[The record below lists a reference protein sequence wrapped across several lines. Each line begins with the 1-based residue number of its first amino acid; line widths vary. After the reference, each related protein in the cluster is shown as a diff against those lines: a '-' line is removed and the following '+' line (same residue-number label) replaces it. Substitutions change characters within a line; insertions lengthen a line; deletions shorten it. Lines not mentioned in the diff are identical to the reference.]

1 MKAVRL
7 TVKGFG
13 PYVEEQEVDFR
24 QLKDAA
30 LYLITGPTGS
40 GKTTLLDAICFSL
53 YGDTSGGGRDGRQ
66 MRSDFLQPTQVT
78 EITFDFDIGPESY
91 RVRRTPVQ
99 VRPRRRGTGTTEE
112 AATSTLWRRTGVTDP
127 NSDGEV
133 LSAQPTTV
141 TEKVTELLGFECGQ
155 FRQVVLLPQ
164 GEFRKFLSA
173 TSREREQILE
183 VLFQT
188 ETFRHIEE
196 ALKAKAK
203 TIEEEIQ
210 TARQRIG
217 NFLEA
222 AQAESEDELRQRREV
237 AHQRLQE
244 IDGELAVARQA
255 ETTAQQTLEVARST
269 SEKLTEMAA
278 AESALSAVQGRQA
291 AVSVTKAKTA
301 AARRA
306 EQLVDLERSVQ
317 TRIGEHS
324 AAEAKSTTCLR
335 ERLKAEQAQ
344 SSARDRLAA
353 EEARQEERTEA
364 GREVQCLSGLRERV
378 EKIVLAGTELQRAE
392 QQLEQ
397 EAANGGRLE
406 SEVQRLTD
414 QVAARDE
421 QITVLRTSGQRTEF
435 FSLQEQKLDSALRN
449 RRRLDQVNGE
459 LSASLRRLNSADTP
473 FQQKSHA
480 LQETRQ
486 RLEHLQADWIAAQAA
501 VLASTLTSGC
511 PCPVCGSTE
520 HPAPASSE
528 VALLPEEQDLKQLQA
543 EVRGLEVQTE
553 EQRKQTDQA
562 RNDVTRLETE
572 ATSLGAQLGETA
584 ATAVRELEG
593 QLALTRQELGDARR
607 AGEEANALAAAQVR
621 DRGTL
626 ADTSSQLTEARL
638 RLQRASNLHA
648 AARQALTERQDGVP
662 ASLRT
667 LESLDAAIG
676 DASARLQEL
685 TRAYDAAR
693 TAVEETGRE
702 AARCVA
708 AHESADSAT
717 ATAAERVREVRAQ
730 FTARLTELGFS
741 GSAEFDAAKTTIPQV
756 AQMENTVRQF
766 EADLAAALSRFERAS
781 QNAAGLPSPDIE
793 AIERELQAAKWKV
806 EALVTDQH
814 QASEIVKGADRFL
827 NQLKEARENLQT
839 LETAHSVYG
848 KIADVA
854 CGDNQMRITFQR
866 FVQGT
871 LFEDVLQAASLRLR
885 KMSKGRFELQRALR
899 AADGRQ
905 SGGLDIVVLDSH
917 TGTTR
922 PVSSLSGGEGFMASL
937 SLALGLADV
946 VQNHAGGV
954 RLESL
959 FIDEGFGSLDSEALD
974 QALQVLTE
982 LRQGGRSIGIISHV
996 VDLKERISTR
1006 IEVVPQARGSVTRI
1020 VGGLESA
1027 SLI

>member
-13 PYVEEQEVDFR
+13 PYVEEQEVDFQ

-40 GKTTLLDAICFSL
+40 GKTTILDAICFSL

-91 RVRRTPVQ
+91 RVRRTPAQ
-99 VRPRRRGTGTTEE
+99 LRPRRRGTGTTEE
-112 AATSTLWRRTGVTDP
+112 PPTATFWRRTGVTDQ

-133 LSAQPTTV
+133 LASQPTTV

-196 ALKAKAK
+196 DLKAKAK
-203 TIEEEIQ
+203 AIEEEIQ
-210 TARQRIG
+210 TSRQRVG
-217 NFLEA
+217 TFLEA
-222 AQAESEDELRQRREV
+222 AQVESDDELRQRRD
-237 AHQRLQE
+237 AAYQRLRE
-244 IDGELAVARQA
+244 VDGELAVARQA
-255 ETTAQQTLEVARST
+255 ETDAQQTLEVARST
-269 SEKLTEMAA
+269 AEKLAEVGA
-278 AESALSAVQGRQA
+278 AEIALSAVQGRQSSVA
-291 AVSVTKAKTA
+291 ATKAKAA

-306 EQLVDLERSVQ
+306 EQLIDLERSVQ

-324 AAEAKSTTCLR
+324 TAEAKSKTCQR
-335 ERLKAEQAQ
+335 ERLEAEQAQ
-344 SSARDRLAA
+344 STARDQLTA

-364 GREVQCLSGLRERV
+364 GREVQHLSGLRERV
-378 EKIVLAGTELQRAE
+378 EKIVLAGTALEHAE
-392 QQLEQ
+392 QEYQQ
-397 EAANGGRLE
+397 EVAESGRLE
-406 SEVQRLTD
+406 SEVQRLTED
-414 QVAARDE
+414 VAAREE
-421 QITVLRTSGQRTEF
+421 QVTALRTSGQRAEF
-435 FSLQEQKLDSALRN
+435 LSLQEQKLDSTLQS
-449 RRRLDQVNGE
+449 RRRLDQVNAALGGT
-459 LSASLRRLNSADTP
+459 RRHFERVDAA
-473 FQQKSHA
+473 FHQKNLA
-480 LQETRQ
+480 LQEARH
-486 RLEHLQADWIAAQAA
+486 RLEQLQAEWIAGQAA
-501 VLASTLTSGC
+501 ILASTLTSGC

-520 HPAPASSE
+520 HPAPAVSE
-528 VALLPEEQDLKQLQA
+528 GALPAEQDLKLLQS
-543 EVRGLEVQTE
+543 ELRGLEAQTE
-553 EQRKQTDQA
+553 QQRKLTDQA
-562 RNDVTRLETE
+562 TNDVTRLETE
-572 ATSLGAQLGETA
+572 AAGLVAQLGEAA
-584 ATAVRELEG
+584 ATAVRELEA
-593 QLALTRQELGDARR
+593 QLAQTRQQLGDARS
-607 AGEEANALAAAQVR
+607 AGEEANTLAAAQVR
-621 DRGTL
+621 DRGTF
-626 ADTSSQLTEARL
+626 ADLSTQLSAARL
-638 RLQRASNLHA
+638 RLQGASNRQA
-648 AARQALTERQDGVP
+648 AARQALAERQDGVP
-662 ASLRT
+662 EALRT
-667 LESLDAAIG
+667 VELLDAAIG
-676 DASARLQEL
+676 TAAARLQEL
-685 TRAYDAAR
+685 TSAYEAAR
-693 TAVEETGRE
+693 TAVEESGRE

-708 AHESADSAT
+708 AHEAAGTAT
-717 ATAAERVREVRAQ
+717 ATAAERVREVQAQ
-730 FTARLTELGFS
+730 FMTRLADLGFS
-741 GSAEFDAAKTTIPQV
+741 SSAEFDAAKKTMPQV
-756 AQMENTVRQF
+756 AQMESEVRQF
-766 EADLAAALSRFERAS
+766 EADLAAAQSRMELAS
-781 QNAAGLPSPDIE
+781 QNAAGLQPPDIE
-793 AIERELQAAKWKV
+793 AFERGLQAAKAKV
-806 EALVTDQH
+806 AALVTDQH
-814 QASEIVKGADRFL
+814 QCSEIVKAADRFL
-827 NQLKEARENLQT
+827 NQLKEAREKLQT

-959 FIDEGFGSLDSEALD
+959 FIDEGFGSLDAEALD

-996 VDLKERISTR
+996 AELKERISTR
-1006 IEVVPQARGSVTRI
+1006 IEVVPQARGSIARI
-1020 VGGLESA
+1020 VGGIPA
-1027 SLI
+1027 AAVN